1 MFSEP
6 TIGRR
11 TISLR
16 SEPFIIAEIS
26 ANHHGSLELALKTI
40 SAAKICGADAV
51 KMQSYTADTLT
62 IDSNKEDFLVKSGLW
77 KGRSLYNLYSEACTP
92 FEWHKTIFEH
102 AEREGIILFS
112 TPFDA
117 SSVDLLESLQAP
129 AYKIASFEIVDLPLI
144 ARVAKTKKPLLI
156 STGMASLDEI
166 GSALHVAHANGC
178 KQLAILHCI
187 SSYPAPINEA
197 NLKSITLLKK
207 EFGVEVGL
215 SDHTIGFTASMLAVS
230 LGASFIEKHFI
241 LDRSMGGV
249 DSEFSA
255 EPLELKEL
263 IEKTRLAYCALGK
276 DEFKRASSE
285 KANQVFRRSIYYVKK
300 LTSGD
305 KVCDDHI
312 RIIRPGFGLEPK
324 YYDQVIGKRLNKN
337 VEPGDRVSLNDFD
350 D

>member
-6 TIGRR
+6 IIGGR
-11 TISLR
+11 TIDTN

-26 ANHHGSLELALKTI
+26 ANHHGSLEMALKTI
-40 SAAKICGADAV
+40 SEAKICGADAV

-62 IDSNKEDFLVKSGLW
+62 IDSNKEDFLIKSGLW
-77 KGRSLYNLYSEACTP
+77 MGRSLYDLYSEACTP

-102 AEREGIILFS
+102 ARREGIILFS
-112 TPFDA
+112 TPFDESA
-117 SSVDLLESLQAP
+117 VDLLESLKAP

-166 GSALHVAHANGC
+166 GDALQVAHSNGC

-187 SSYPAPINEA
+187 SSYPTLIDEA

-215 SDHTIGFTASMLAVS
+215 SDHTIGYIAGMLAVS

-241 LDRSMGGV
+241 LDRGLGGV

-255 EPLELKEL
+255 EPSELIEL
-263 IEKTRLAYCALGK
+263 IEKTKLAYCAIGTN
-276 DEFKRASSE
+276 EFKRSSTE
-285 KANQVFRRSIYYVKK
+285 KANQVFRRSIYYTAS
-300 LTSGD
+300 LNSGD
-305 KVCDDHI
+305 EVKDEHI

-324 YYDQVIGKRLNKN
+324 YYNKVVGKRVNKN
-337 VEPGDRVSLNDFD
+337 VEPGDRVSFTDFD